1 MTTGIPLVR
10 QLWDKFGMQAVR
22 YCTIGGSALV
32 LSSVLLYALTEYAH
46 IWYVYS
52 NWIAVVLGQV
62 FAFCGYKYWTFTVRK
77 GQAAYTTKRQFCIHW
92 LVWGG
97 GLVISTCLIYSLT
110 TYVHIWYLASSWVAS
125 GASGASNFFAHRYW
139 TYSTK

>member
-1 MTTGIPLVR
+1 MIIGNPLVR
-10 QLWDKFGMQAVR
+10 QLWEKFGMQAVKF
-22 YCTIGGSALV
+22 CTIGGSAVV
-32 LSSVLLYALTEYAH
+32 LSSVLLYTFTEYGH
-46 IWYVYS
+46 LWYVYS

-62 FAFCGYKYWTFTVRK
+62 FAFCGYKYWAFTVRK
-77 GQAAYTTKRQFCIHW
+77 GQAAYTTQIQVCIQW
-92 LVWGG
+92 LVWGC

-139 TYSTK
+139 TYRIK